1 MIFKDR
7 TVVFLATGLYAGN
20 LPFAPGTFGSVI
32 GLVPAFFL
40 AGLNLPL
47 VFVCVL
53 VFVFFAV
60 WIAQQAEQILKQ
72 KDPGCIV
79 IDEIVGMIITLM
91 GLPFNLKTALLG
103 FALFRILDILKPPPV
118 RTAEKRLTG
127 GIGVVADDVIAGI
140 LANILLRIILMVM
153 MQFG

>member
-7 TVVFLATGLYAGN
+7 AVVFLATGFYAGK

-32 GLVPAFFL
+32 GLVLAFLL
-40 AGLNLPL
+40 AGLTLPL
-47 VFVCVL
+47 ALLCML
-53 VFVFFAV
+53 AIVFFAV
-60 WIAQQAEQILKQ
+60 WIAQRAEKILKQ

-79 IDEIVGMIITLM
+79 IDEIVGMAITLM
-91 GLPFNLKTALLG
+91 DLPFNLKTVLLG
-103 FALFRILDILKPPPV
+103 FALFRILDILKPPPI

-140 LANILLRIILMVM
+140 LANILLRITLMVM